1 MIGGERDG
9 RVSYMFYYICTGVL
23 IDECSLGIDK
33 CSESNSVCVD
43 EEKGYTCVCRPGYRN
58 NSSDQCVGMK
68 TFVQNVRE
76 MTLSSPA

>member
-1 MIGGERDG
+1 M
-9 RVSYMFYYICTGVL
+9 
-23 IDECSLGIDK
+23 
-33 CSESNSVCVD
+33 CVD